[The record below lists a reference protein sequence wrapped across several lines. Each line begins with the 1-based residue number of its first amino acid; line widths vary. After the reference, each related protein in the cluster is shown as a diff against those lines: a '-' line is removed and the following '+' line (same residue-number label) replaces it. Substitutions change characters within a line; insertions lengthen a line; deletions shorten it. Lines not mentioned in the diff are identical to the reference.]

1 MTSIALIDYGA
12 GNLRSVA
19 KALGEV
25 GAQVTIT
32 DQPAELSRADKIVLP
47 GVGSFGDGM
56 RALMARGLVDPIK
69 AEAAAGKPLLGICL
83 GMQLLLQESEEMGRH
98 KGLALLPGRVCRF
111 PENELKVPHTG
122 WNQLWLTL
130 DSPLLRDVSSGSY
143 AYFNHSYYCEP
154 ADQVVAARTD
164 YGLRFASALWHQNLF
179 GLQFHPEKSQ
189 EIGLSMLKEFVQG
202 SDV

>member
-19 KALGEV
+19 KALEEV
-25 GAQVTIT
+25 GARVTIT
-32 DQPAELSRADKIVLP
+32 DQPKDLAKADKLVLP

-56 RALMARGLVDPIK
+56 NALVARGLVEPIK
-69 AEAAAGKPLLGICL
+69 SQASAGKPLLGICL
-83 GMQLLLQESEEMGRH
+83 GMQLLLQESEEMGKH
-98 KGLALLPGRVCRF
+98 KGLALLPGQVRRF

-122 WNQLWLTL
+122 WNQLWPAQE
-130 DSPLLRDVSSGSY
+130 SPLLHGIGSGSY

-164 YGLRFASALWHQNLF
+164 YGFRFASALWHENIF

-189 EIGLSMLKEFVQG
+189 EVGLAMLENFVRG
-202 SDV
+202 SDL